1 MKFRF
6 IIPFLLAASVSQA
19 QTSMLDPAE
28 TLSQAQTRL
37 VAIADKTADQQ
48 FALGAVGFL
57 RGIEKS
63 LQFRWQHNMAVKDFD
78 LPVLRLPVPPNPDAQ
93 PFSPELI
100 TVLFE
105 NLRDDMAVSQAAL
118 EAVSGDVLVKIDL
131 MALWFD
137 INMNGVRDV
146 GEGLMEFGINTLMSP
161 RQARDMQAQASTA
174 LTVHFDT
181 ADVAWLNAY
190 THLLSGLSEL
200 VIAFDPTEAITKV
213 LSSNQAMMDLRGNTS
228 APNIIDALIG
238 GGAGGFGGWVDQ
250 FAMVYGALNQQPIAE
265 NTRAAHGHFLAMIE
279 QNKVFWARVEAETDN
294 SLEWIPNVSQTA
306 ALGFTLPEGTAL
318 SWQAILGD
326 AERMLKGELLVSYWR
341 IAPAGG
347 VNVQKLFENP
357 PVVDIVDWFQ
367 GAGLLPYLERGPTLS
382 TQNFRQFERMVSG
395 NSLLFAV
402 LFN

>member
-1 MKFRF
+1 LRILTTLALVFATSAAAAQSGN
-6 IIPFLLAASVSQA
+6 LLAESS
-19 QTSMLDPAE
+19 LAE
-28 TLSQAQTRL
+28 A
-37 VAIADKTADQQ
+37 ADILEATPDKSADDQ
-48 FALGAVGFL
+48 FTYGAVLFL

-63 LQFRWQHNMAVKDFD
+63 LQFRWQHNMAIKDFD

-105 NLRDDMAVSQAAL
+105 NLRDDMAASQQAL
-118 EAVSGDVLVKIDL
+118 DAVSGEVSVKIDL
-131 MALWFD
+131 MALWID
-137 INMNGVRDV
+137 INMNGTQDA
-146 GEGLMEFGINTLMSP
+146 GEGLMEFGINTMMSP

-213 LSSNQAMMDLRGNTS
+213 LSSNQAMMALRGNNAS
-228 APNIIDALIG
+228 PNIVEALIG

-265 NTRAAHGHFLAMIE
+265 NTRAAHGHFLEMIA
-279 QNKVFWARVEAETDN
+279 QNKVFWAAVAAETDN
-294 SLEWIPNVSQTA
+294 SREWIPNARQTA
-306 ALGFTLPEGTAL
+306 ALGFVLPEGTADT
-318 SWQAILGD
+318 WQAILGD
-326 AERMLKGELLVSYWR
+326 AEQMLKGELLVSYWR

-347 VNVQKLFENP
+347 VNIQKLFENP
-357 PVVDIVDWFQ
+357 PVVDIVDWVQ

-382 TQNFRQFERMVSG
+382 TRNFRQFERMLSG
-395 NSLLFAV
+395 DTLLFAL

>member
-1 MKFRF
+1 MRILTTLALIFATGSVAAQ
-6 IIPFLLAASVSQA
+6 PNSLLAESSLTEAEAILAA
-19 QTSMLDPAE
+19 QP
-28 TLSQAQTRL
+28 
-37 VAIADKTADQQ
+37 DKSPNDQ
-48 FALGAVGFL
+48 FTYGAVLFL

-63 LQFRWQHNMAVKDFD
+63 LQFRWQHNMAIKDFD

-100 TVLFE
+100 TVLFA

-118 EAVSGDVLVKIDL
+118 EAVSGEVSVKIDL
-131 MALWFD
+131 MTLWFD
-137 INMNGVRDV
+137 INMNGVQDE
-146 GEGLMEFGINTLMSP
+146 GEGLIEFGINTTMSP
-161 RQARDMQAQASTA
+161 RQARDMLAQTNPA
-174 LTVHFDT
+174 LTVQFDT

-213 LSSNQAMMDLRGNTS
+213 LSSNQAMMALRGNTS
-228 APNIIDALIG
+228 APNILDALIG
-238 GGAGGFGGWVDQ
+238 GNAGGFGGWVDQ

-279 QNKVFWARVEAETDN
+279 QNKVFWAAVATETDN
-294 SLEWIPNVSQTA
+294 TLEWIPNATQTA
-306 ALGFTLPEGTAL
+306 ALGFTLPEGAAEA
-318 SWQAILGD
+318 WQAILGD
-326 AERMLKGELLVSYWR
+326 AEQMLRGELLVSYWR

-347 VNVQKLFENP
+347 VNIQKLFENP
-357 PVVDIVDWFQ
+357 PAVDIVDWFQ

-382 TQNFRQFERMVSG
+382 ARNFRQFERMLLG
-395 NSLLFAV
+395 DTLLFAL

>member
-1 MKFRF
+1 MRIFTTLALIF
-6 IIPFLLAASVSQA
+6 ATGSVAAQSNSLLANSSLAEAEAILEA
-19 QTSMLDPAE
+19 QPVKL
-28 TLSQAQTRL
+28 
-37 VAIADKTADQQ
+37 ADDQ
-48 FALGAVGFL
+48 FTYGAVLFL

-63 LQFRWQHNMAVKDFD
+63 LQFRWQHNMAIKDFD

-100 TVLFE
+100 TVLFQ
-105 NLRDDMAVSQAAL
+105 NLRDDMAASQAAL
-118 EAVSGDVLVKIDL
+118 DAVSGEISVKIDL

-137 INMNGVRDV
+137 INMNGARDH
-146 GEGLMEFGINTLMSP
+146 GEGLMEFGINTMMSR
-161 RQARDMQAQASTA
+161 RQASEMLSEGSPAV
-174 LTVHFDT
+174 TVNFDT

-238 GGAGGFGGWVDQ
+238 GNAGGFGGWVDQ

-265 NTRAAHGHFLAMIE
+265 NTRAAHGHFLAMIA
-279 QNKVFWARVEAETDN
+279 QNKVFWAAVAAETDN
-294 SLEWIPNVSQTA
+294 NLEWIPNATQTA
-306 ALGFTLPEGTAL
+306 ALGFTLPEGAAE

-326 AERMLKGELLVSYWR
+326 AEQMLKGELLVSYWR
-341 IAPAGG
+341 IAPSGG

-382 TQNFRQFERMVSG
+382 SRNFRQFERMLSG
-395 NSLLFAV
+395 DTLLYALLF
-402 LFN
+402 N

>member
-1 MKFRF
+1 LRIFTT
-6 IIPFLLAASVSQA
+6 LALIFATGSVAA
-19 QTSMLDPAE
+19 QTSSLLAE
-28 TLSQAQTRL
+28 SSLAEAEAILEAQP
-37 VAIADKTADQQ
+37 VKSADDQ
-48 FALGAVGFL
+48 FTYGAVLFL

-63 LQFRWQHNMAVKDFD
+63 LQFRWQHNMAIKDFD

-118 EAVSGDVLVKIDL
+118 DAVEGEVSVKINL

-137 INMNGVRDV
+137 INMNGARDN
-146 GEGLMEFGINTLMSP
+146 GEGLMEFGISTMMSR
-161 RQARDMQAQASTA
+161 RQARDMQAQIDPA

-213 LSSNQAMMDLRGNTS
+213 LSSNQAMMDLRGN
-228 APNIIDALIG
+228 AQGRNIVDAFMG
-238 GGAGGFGGWVDQ
+238 GNAGEFGGWIDQ

-279 QNKVFWARVEAETDN
+279 QNKVFWAAVAAETDN
-294 SLEWIPNVSQTA
+294 NLEWIPNATQTA
-306 ALGFTLPEGTAL
+306 ALGFTLPEGAAE

-326 AERMLKGELLVSYWR
+326 AEKMLKGELLVSYWR
-341 IAPAGG
+341 IAPSGG
-347 VNVQKLFENP
+347 VNVKKLFENP
-357 PVVDIVDWFQ
+357 PMVDIVDWFQ

-382 TQNFRQFERMVSG
+382 ARNFRQFERMLSG
-395 NSLLFAV
+395 DTLLYALLF
-402 LFN
+402 N